1 MNYAVTGAT
10 GHLGSRIVNELTSLV
25 DKKEI
30 IALVHTPA
38 KAQNLNEQK
47 IAVRAGDYSDV
58 ASMTEAL
65 KKVDLLIYVPSK
77 TYDVLQRVE
86 ELENTLTAMKN
97 AKVKKIIFVSFF
109 ADQENNPFVMAP
121 YYGYVPRRLAGSGLE
136 YTIVKNSLYADP
148 LVPYLPELIERKNI
162 IYPIGE
168 KKLSFISLADSAE
181 AIAHLVVR
189 PDLRDNGQTY
199 LLSQE
204 KNYSMVEL
212 SKVMSE
218 VTGKEIGYQPVSL
231 EEFAKIYQG
240 DGDGNELASMYQGG
254 ALGLLGDISTDFEKI
269 TGHAPTDMETFA
281 KELLRLIKFIL
292 EKKERLIQKRN
303 SRLFFQES
311 YEF

>member
-10 GHLGSRIVNELTSLV
+10 GNLGSQIVNELTTLV
-25 DKKEI
+25 DKKDI
-30 IALVHTPA
+30 VAIVHTPS
-38 KAQNLNEQK
+38 KGQKLKEQK
-47 IAVRAGDYSDV
+47 IDVRAGDYSDV

-65 KKVDLLIYVPSK
+65 KDIDLLIYVPSK
-77 TYDVLQRVE
+77 TYDVVQRVL

-109 ADQENNPFVMAP
+109 ADQEKNPFVMAP
-121 YYGYVPRRLAGSGLE
+121 YYGYAPRRLAGLGVE

-168 KKLSFISLADSAE
+168 EKLSFISLADSAE
-181 AIAHLVVR
+181 AIAKLAVQ
-189 PDLRDNGQTY
+189 PALRDNGQTY

-204 KNYSMVEL
+204 KNNSMNEL
-212 SKVMSE
+212 SKIMSD

-231 EEFAKIYQG
+231 QEFAEIYQG

-254 ALGLLGDISTDFEKI
+254 ALGLLGDVSTDFEKI
-269 TGHAPTDMETFA
+269 TGHAPTDMESF
-281 KELLRLIKFIL
+281 LH
-292 EKKERLIQKRN
+292 ER
-303 SRLFFQES
+303 
-311 YEF
+311 YEN

>member
-10 GHLGSRIVNELTSLV
+10 GNLGRQIVNELTTLL
-25 DKKEI
+25 DKKDI
-30 IALVHTPA
+30 VAIVHTPS
-38 KAQNLNEQK
+38 KGKKLKEQK
-47 IAVRAGDYSDV
+47 IDVRAGDYSDV

-65 KKVDLLIYVPSK
+65 KDIDLLIYVPSK
-77 TYDVLQRVE
+77 TYDVVQRVL

-109 ADQENNPFVMAP
+109 ADQEKNPFVMAP
-121 YYGYVPRRLAGSGLE
+121 YYGYAPRRLAGSGVE

-168 KKLSFISLADSAE
+168 EKLSFISLADSAE
-181 AIAHLVVR
+181 AIAKLAVQ
-189 PDLRDNGQTY
+189 PALRDNGQTY

-204 KNYSMVEL
+204 KNNSMNEL
-212 SKVMSE
+212 SKIMSD

-231 EEFAKIYQG
+231 QEFAEIYQG

-254 ALGLLGDISTDFEKI
+254 ALGLLGDVSTDFEKI
-269 TGHAPTDMETFA
+269 TGHAPTDMESF
-281 KELLRLIKFIL
+281 LH
-292 EKKERLIQKRN
+292 ER
-303 SRLFFQES
+303 
-311 YEF
+311 YEN

>member
-1 MNYAVTGAT
+1 M
-10 GHLGSRIVNELTSLV
+10 NELTSLV

-58 ASMTEAL
+58 ASMTETL

-97 AKVKKIIFVSFF
+97 AEVKKIIFVSFF

-181 AIAHLVVR
+181 AIAHLAVR

-269 TGHAPTDMETFA
+269 TGHAPTDMETF
-281 KELLRLIKFIL
+281 LRK
-292 EKKERLIQKRN
+292 
-303 SRLFFQES
+303 S
-311 YEF
+311 Y

>member
-181 AIAHLVVR
+181 AIAHLAVR

-269 TGHAPTDMETFA
+269 TGHAPTDMETF
-281 KELLRLIKFIL
+281 LRK
-292 EKKERLIQKRN
+292 
-303 SRLFFQES
+303 S
-311 YEF
+311 Y

>member
-58 ASMTEAL
+58 ASMTETL
-65 KKVDLLIYVPSK
+65 KKMDLLIYVPSK

-97 AKVKKIIFVSFF
+97 AEVKKIIFVSFF

-136 YTIVKNSLYADP
+136 CTIVKNSLYADP
-148 LVPYLPELIERKNI
+148 LVPYFPELIERKNI

-181 AIAHLVVR
+181 AIAHLAVR

-254 ALGLLGDISTDFEKI
+254 ALGLLGDVSTDFEKI
-269 TGHAPTDMETFA
+269 TGHAPTDMESF
-281 KELLRLIKFIL
+281 LH
-292 EKKERLIQKRN
+292 ER
-303 SRLFFQES
+303 
-311 YEF
+311 YEN

>member
-10 GHLGSRIVNELTSLV
+10 GNLGSQIVNELTTLV
-25 DKKEI
+25 DKKDI
-30 IALVHTPA
+30 VAIVHTPS
-38 KAQNLNEQK
+38 KGQKLKEQK
-47 IAVRAGDYSDV
+47 IDVRAGDYSDV

-65 KKVDLLIYVPSK
+65 KDIDLLIYVPSK
-77 TYDVLQRVE
+77 TYDVVQRVL

-109 ADQENNPFVMAP
+109 ADQEKNPFVMAP
-121 YYGYVPRRLAGSGLE
+121 YYGYAPRRLAGSGVE

-168 KKLSFISLADSAE
+168 EKLSFISLADSAE
-181 AIAHLVVR
+181 AIAKLAVQ
-189 PDLRDNGQTY
+189 PALRDNGQTY

-204 KNYSMVEL
+204 KNNSMNEL
-212 SKVMSE
+212 SKIMSD

-231 EEFAKIYQG
+231 QEFAEIYQG

-254 ALGLLGDISTDFEKI
+254 ALGLLGDVSTDFEKI
-269 TGHAPTDMETFA
+269 NGHAPTDMESF
-281 KELLRLIKFIL
+281 LH
-292 EKKERLIQKRN
+292 ER
-303 SRLFFQES
+303 
-311 YEF
+311 YEN

>member
-10 GHLGSRIVNELTSLV
+10 GNLGRQIVNELTTLL
-25 DKKEI
+25 DKKDI
-30 IALVHTPA
+30 VAIVHTPS
-38 KAQNLNEQK
+38 KSQKLKEQK
-47 IAVRAGDYSDV
+47 IDVRAGDYSDV

-65 KKVDLLIYVPSK
+65 KDIDLLIYVPSK
-77 TYDVLQRVE
+77 TYDVVQRVL

-109 ADQENNPFVMAP
+109 ADQEKNPFVMAP
-121 YYGYVPRRLAGSGLE
+121 YYGYAPRRLAGSGVE

-168 KKLSFISLADSAE
+168 EKLSFISLADSAE
-181 AIAHLVVR
+181 ASAKLAVQ
-189 PDLRDNGQTY
+189 PALRDNGQTY

-204 KNYSMVEL
+204 KNNSMNEL
-212 SKVMSE
+212 SKIMSD

-231 EEFAKIYQG
+231 QEFAEIYQG

-254 ALGLLGDISTDFEKI
+254 ALGLLGDVSTDFEKI
-269 TGHAPTDMETFA
+269 TGHAPTDMESF
-281 KELLRLIKFIL
+281 LH
-292 EKKERLIQKRN
+292 ERDEN
-303 SRLFFQES
+303 
-311 YEF
+311 